1 MTIDRY
7 RGPRRIRLNGQLLA
21 ALRVNRNLS
30 LQNIADVCSV
40 SRQAVC
46 LWEQERSVPD
56 DYCIERLSM
65 LFGDDLNTAVNVK
78 EWE

>member
-7 RGPRRIRLNGQLLA
+7 RGPRRIRLNGH
-21 ALRVNRNLS
+21 
-30 LQNIADVCSV
+30 
-40 SRQAVC
+40 
-46 LWEQERSVPD
+46 
-56 DYCIERLSM
+56 CIERLSM